1 MKNEESNL
9 VSQSFLNLN
18 LTRNHNRLYRRIK
31 IKMTI
36 KIMNWLSALEI
47 NIDFTG
53 QKSMLRVP

>member
-9 VSQSFLNLN
+9 VSQSFLILT